1 MSNSFIKKIDKK
13 YNFKIEYKL
22 IHNKE
27 LLKSRLS
34 EIPKSSGCYLFKD
47 IDNNLL
53 YIGKSKK
60 LRSRVSSYF
69 NNFADLTPRLSLM
82 VRQITEI
89 EIIITDSEY
98 EALNLESNLIKTNKP
113 YFNILLKDDKKYP
126 YLCITWSEKYPRI
139 FITRRRRNRNNLD
152 RYYGPYVD
160 VGLLRRTLFTIKKI
174 FPLRQRPRPVYKD
187 RTCLNYS
194 IGRCPGVC
202 QEIISSDD
210 YKKIMKQV
218 SMIFQG
224 RNDDLELFLQKK
236 MSQFSDDLDY
246 ENAAKIRDQ
255 ITGLRLLTESQKISI
270 PDSSINRDI
279 FGIVSEKNVASIQ
292 IFQMRS
298 GKLIGR
304 IGYSQK
310 LNNEDENLILQR
322 VLEEHYMNVEGVE
335 IPSEILMQYNLPK
348 QKTLEDWLT
357 QLRKNKV
364 KIIIPKRNKKHET
377 VEMVL
382 KNAKLELDRILNG
395 IQDNES
401 AVEDLTQ
408 ILELSEQP
416 KRIEGYDISH
426 IQGSDPVASQVV
438 FIDGIPSKQH
448 YRKYKI
454 KDPNVFIGHSDDFA
468 SIYEVIYRRFRKWSR
483 FKESGGDFSILND
496 KSNSKLDNELLSDWP
511 DLIMIDGGK
520 GQLNAAIKALKELNL
535 EEEVAI
541 CSLAKKNEEIFIP
554 GFTKSLDTDENQKG
568 VLLLRRLRDEAH
580 RFALSF
586 HRDKRSKR
594 MNRSQLSQISGLG
607 PSRIRELLEHFKSID
622 AIRIA
627 SKEELSKVKGLGKNS
642 VNDIYAVSYTHLTLP
657 TSDLV

>member
-1 MSNSFIKKIDKK
+1 MSNSSIEKIDNK
-13 YNFKIEYKL
+13 YHFKIEYKL
-22 IHNKE
+22 INNKE

-69 NNFADLTPRLSLM
+69 NNYSDLTPRLSLM

-89 EIIITDSEY
+89 EIIVTDSEY

-202 QEIISSDD
+202 QEVISSDD

-224 RNDDLELFLQKK
+224 RNDDLEIFLQKK
-236 MSQFSDDLDY
+236 MLQFSNDLDY

-255 ITGLRLLTESQKISI
+255 ISGLKLLTESQKISI

-335 IPSEILMQYNLPK
+335 IPSEILIQYNLPK
-348 QKTLEDWLT
+348 QATIEDLLT
-357 QLRKNKV
+357 ELRKKKV
-364 KIIIPKRNKKHET
+364 KILIPKRNKKHET

-401 AVEDLTQ
+401 SIEDLAQ

-454 KDPNVFIGHSDDFA
+454 KDPNVFVGHSDDFA
-468 SIYEVIYRRFRKWSR
+468 SIYEVIHRRFKKWSR
-483 FKESGGDFSILND
+483 FKKSGGDFSILND
-496 KSNSKLDNELLSDWP
+496 KTNSKLDNELLSDWP

-535 EEEVAI
+535 EEEVTI

-568 VLLLRRLRDEAH
+568 VLLLRRVRDEAH

-627 SKEELSKVKGLGKNS
+627 SKEDLSKVKGLGKNS
-642 VNDIYAVSYTHLTLP
+642 VNDIYEYFNEL
-657 TSDLV
+657 

>member
-1 MSNSFIKKIDKK
+1 MSNSSIEKTNNK

-22 IHNKE
+22 INNKE

-69 NNFADLTPRLSLM
+69 NNYSDLTPRLSLM

-89 EIIITDSEY
+89 EIIVTDSEY

-202 QEIISSDD
+202 QEVISSDD

-224 RNDDLELFLQKK
+224 RNDDLEIFLQKK
-236 MSQFSDDLDY
+236 MLQFSNDLDY

-255 ITGLRLLTESQKISI
+255 ISGLKLLTESQKISI

-310 LNNEDENLILQR
+310 LNNEDENLILQKI
-322 VLEEHYMNVEGVE
+322 LEEHYMNVEPVE
-335 IPSEILMQYNLPK
+335 IPSEILIQYNLPK
-348 QKTLEDWLT
+348 QATIEDWLT
-357 QLRKNKV
+357 ELRKKKV
-364 KIIIPKRNKKHET
+364 KILIPKRNKKHET

-401 AVEDLTQ
+401 SIEDLAQ

-438 FIDGIPSKQH
+438 FIDGIPSKQD

-454 KDPNVFIGHSDDFA
+454 KDPNVFVGHSDDFA
-468 SIYEVIYRRFRKWSR
+468 SIYEVIHRRFKKWSR
-483 FKESGGDFSILND
+483 FKKSGGDFSILND
-496 KSNSKLDNELLSDWP
+496 KTNSKLDNQLLSDWP

-535 EEEVAI
+535 EEEVTI

-568 VLLLRRLRDEAH
+568 VLLLRRVRDEAH

-627 SKEELSKVKGLGKNS
+627 SKEDLSKVKGLGKNS
-642 VNDIYAVSYTHLTLP
+642 VNDIYEYFNEL
-657 TSDLV
+657 

>member
-1 MSNSFIKKIDKK
+1 MTNPSTKVSTKVLDKK

-22 IHNKE
+22 IKNKD

-53 YIGKSKK
+53 YIGKSKT
-60 LRSRVSSYF
+60 LRNRVSSYF
-69 NNFADLTPRLSLM
+69 NNYAELSPRLSLM

-89 EIIITDSEY
+89 EIIVTDSEY

-126 YLCITWSEKYPRI
+126 YLCITWSEQYPRI
-139 FITRRRRNRNNLD
+139 FITRKRRNRNNFD

-160 VGLLRRTLFTIKKI
+160 VGLLRKTLFIIKKI

-202 QEIISSDD
+202 QEIISSED
-210 YKKIMKQV
+210 YKKTMKQV

-224 RNDDLELFLQKK
+224 RNDDLEVFLERK
-236 MSQFSDDLDY
+236 MNQYSNDLEF

-255 ITGLRLLTESQKISI
+255 ILGLKLLTESQKISI

-279 FGIVSEKNVASIQ
+279 FGIVSENNISSIQ

-304 IGYSQK
+304 IGYTQK
-310 LNNEDENLILQR
+310 IDNSDETEILQR
-322 VLEEHYMNVEGVE
+322 VLEEHYINVEGVE
-335 IPSEILMQYNLPK
+335 IPSEILLQFNLPK
-348 QKTLEDWLT
+348 HNTIEEWLSELRQK
-357 QLRKNKV
+357 KV
-364 KIIIPKRNKKHET
+364 KLIIPKRNKKFET

-382 KNAKLELDRILNG
+382 KNAKLELERILNG

-401 AVEDLTQ
+401 AIEDLTQ
-408 ILELSEQP
+408 ILELTNQP
-416 KRIEGYDISH
+416 RRIEGYDISH
-426 IQGSDPVASQVV
+426 IQGTDPVASQVV
-438 FIDGIPSKQH
+438 FIDGIPSKQN

-454 KDPNVFIGHSDDFA
+454 KDPNIFIGHSDDFA
-468 SIYEVIYRRFRKWSR
+468 SIYEVIYRRFKKWSK
-483 FKESGGDFSILND
+483 FKIDGGDISSLQDKKKSTLEND
-496 KSNSKLDNELLSDWP
+496 LLTDWP

-520 GQLNAAIKALKELNL
+520 GQLNAALKALTQLDL
-535 EEEVAI
+535 HEEVNI

-554 GFTKSLDTDENQKG
+554 GFSKSLDTDQNQKG
-568 VLLLRRLRDEAH
+568 LLLLRRVRDEAH

-586 HRDKRSKR
+586 HRNKRSTR
-594 MNRSQLSQISGLG
+594 MNRSQLSQIPGLG
-607 PSRIRELLEHFKSID
+607 PSRIKDLLEHFNSID

-627 SKEELSKVKGLGKNS
+627 SREELSKVKGLGMHS
-642 VNDIYAVSYTHLTLP
+642 ANDIFNYFNEL
-657 TSDLV
+657 

>member
-1 MSNSFIKKIDKK
+1 MSNSSIEKINNK

-22 IHNKE
+22 INNKE

-69 NNFADLTPRLSLM
+69 NNYSDLTPRLSLM

-89 EIIITDSEY
+89 EIIVTDSEY

-202 QEIISSDD
+202 QEVISSDD

-224 RNDDLELFLQKK
+224 RNDDLEIFLQKK
-236 MSQFSDDLDY
+236 MLQFSNDLDY

-255 ITGLRLLTESQKISI
+255 ISGLKLLTESQKISI

-310 LNNEDENLILQR
+310 LNNEDENLILQKI
-322 VLEEHYMNVEGVE
+322 LEEHYMNVEPVE
-335 IPSEILMQYNLPK
+335 IPSEILIQYNLPK
-348 QKTLEDWLT
+348 QATIEEWLT
-357 QLRKNKV
+357 ELRKKKV
-364 KIIIPKRNKKHET
+364 KILIPKRNKKHET

-401 AVEDLTQ
+401 SIEDLAQ

-468 SIYEVIYRRFRKWSR
+468 SIYEVIQRRFKKWSR

-496 KSNSKLDNELLSDWP
+496 KTNSKLDNELLSDWP

-535 EEEVAI
+535 EEEVTI

-568 VLLLRRLRDEAH
+568 VLLLRRVRDEAH

-627 SKEELSKVKGLGKNS
+627 SKEDLSKVKGLGKNS
-642 VNDIYAVSYTHLTLP
+642 VNDIYEYFHEL
-657 TSDLV
+657 

>member
-1 MSNSFIKKIDKK
+1 MNNPSTKVSTKVFDKK
-13 YNFKIEYKL
+13 YNLKIEYKL
-22 IHNKE
+22 IKNKE

-53 YIGKSKK
+53 YIGKSKT
-60 LRSRVSSYF
+60 LRNRVSSYF
-69 NNFADLTPRLSLM
+69 NNYAELSPRLSLM

-89 EIIITDSEY
+89 EIIVTDSEY

-126 YLCITWSEKYPRI
+126 YLCITWSEQYPRI
-139 FITRRRRNRNNLD
+139 FITRKRRNRNNFD

-160 VGLLRRTLFTIKKI
+160 VGLLRKTLFIIKKI

-202 QEIISSDD
+202 QEIISSED
-210 YKKIMKQV
+210 YKKTMKQV

-224 RNDDLELFLQKK
+224 RNDDLEVFLERK
-236 MSQFSDDLDY
+236 MNQYSNDLEF

-255 ITGLRLLTESQKISI
+255 ISGLKLLTESQKISI

-279 FGIVSEKNVASIQ
+279 FGIVSENNISSIQ

-304 IGYSQK
+304 IGYTQK
-310 LNNEDENLILQR
+310 IDNRDEKEILQR
-322 VLEEHYMNVEGVE
+322 VLEEHYINVEGVE
-335 IPSEILMQYNLPK
+335 IPSEILLQFNLPK
-348 QKTLEDWLT
+348 HNTIEEWLSELRQK
-357 QLRKNKV
+357 KV
-364 KIIIPKRNKKHET
+364 KLIIPKRNKKFET

-382 KNAKLELDRILNG
+382 KNAKLELERILNG

-401 AVEDLTQ
+401 AIEDLTQ
-408 ILELSEQP
+408 ILELTNQP
-416 KRIEGYDISH
+416 RRIEGYDISH
-426 IQGSDPVASQVV
+426 IQGTDPVASQVV
-438 FIDGIPSKQH
+438 FIDGIPSKQN

-454 KDPNVFIGHSDDFA
+454 KDPNIFIGHSDDFA
-468 SIYEVIYRRFRKWSR
+468 SIYEVIYRRFKKWSK
-483 FKESGGDFSILND
+483 FKIDGGDISSLQDKKKSTLEND
-496 KSNSKLDNELLSDWP
+496 LLTDWP

-520 GQLNAAIKALKELNL
+520 GQLNAALKALTQLDL
-535 EEEVAI
+535 HEEVNI

-554 GFTKSLDTDENQKG
+554 GFSKSLDTDQNQKG
-568 VLLLRRLRDEAH
+568 LLLLRRVRDEAH

-586 HRDKRSKR
+586 HRNKRSTR
-594 MNRSQLSQISGLG
+594 MNRSQLSQIPGLG
-607 PSRIRELLEHFKSID
+607 PSRIKDLLEHFNSID

-627 SKEELSKVKGLGKNS
+627 SREELSKVKGLGIHS
-642 VNDIYAVSYTHLTLP
+642 ANDIYNYFNEL
-657 TSDLV
+657 

>member
-1 MSNSFIKKIDKK
+1 MSNYSIEKIDKK
-13 YNFKIEYKL
+13 NNFKIEYKL
-22 IHNKE
+22 INNKE

-69 NNFADLTPRLSLM
+69 NNFSDLTPRLSLM

-89 EIIITDSEY
+89 EIIVTDSEY

-202 QEIISSDD
+202 QEVISSDD

-224 RNDDLELFLQKK
+224 RNDDLEIFLQKK
-236 MSQFSDDLDY
+236 MLQFSNDLDY

-255 ITGLRLLTESQKISI
+255 ISGLKLLTESQKISI

-279 FGIVSEKNVASIQ
+279 FGIFSEKNVASIQ

-335 IPSEILMQYNLPK
+335 IPSEILIQYNLPK
-348 QKTLEDWLT
+348 QTTIEDWLT
-357 QLRKNKV
+357 ELRKKKV

-401 AVEDLTQ
+401 SIEDLAQ

-426 IQGSDPVASQVV
+426 IQGTDPVASQVV

-468 SIYEVIYRRFRKWSR
+468 SIYEVIHRRFRKWSR
-483 FKESGGDFSILND
+483 FKKSGGDFSILND
-496 KSNSKLDNELLSDWP
+496 KTNSKLDNELLSDWP

-535 EEEVAI
+535 EEEVTI
-541 CSLAKKNEEIFIP
+541 CSLAKKHEEIFIP

-568 VLLLRRLRDEAH
+568 VLLLRRIRDEAH

-627 SKEELSKVKGLGKNS
+627 SKEDLSKVKGLGKNS
-642 VNDIYAVSYTHLTLP
+642 VNDIYEYFHEL
-657 TSDLV
+657 

>member
-1 MSNSFIKKIDKK
+1 MSNSSIEKINSK

-22 IHNKE
+22 INNKE

-69 NNFADLTPRLSLM
+69 NNYSDLTPRLSLM

-89 EIIITDSEY
+89 EIIVTDSEY

-202 QEIISSDD
+202 QEVISSDD

-224 RNDDLELFLQKK
+224 RNDDLEIFLQKK
-236 MSQFSDDLDY
+236 MLEFSNDLDY

-255 ITGLRLLTESQKISI
+255 ISGLKLLTESQKISI

-310 LNNEDENLILQR
+310 LNNEDENLILQKI
-322 VLEEHYMNVEGVE
+322 LEEHYMNVESVE
-335 IPSEILMQYNLPK
+335 IPSEILIQYNLPK
-348 QKTLEDWLT
+348 QATIEDWLT
-357 QLRKNKV
+357 ELRKKKV
-364 KIIIPKRNKKHET
+364 KILIPKRNKKHET

-401 AVEDLTQ
+401 SIEDLAQ

-468 SIYEVIYRRFRKWSR
+468 SIYEVILRRFKKWSR
-483 FKESGGDFSILND
+483 FKESGGDFSILKD
-496 KSNSKLDNELLSDWP
+496 KTNSKLDNELLSDWP

-535 EEEVAI
+535 EEEVTI

-568 VLLLRRLRDEAH
+568 VLLLRRVRDEAH

-627 SKEELSKVKGLGKNS
+627 SKEDLSKVKGLGKNS
-642 VNDIYAVSYTHLTLP
+642 VNDIYEYFNEL
-657 TSDLV
+657 

>member
-1 MSNSFIKKIDKK
+1 MSNSSIEKINNK

-22 IHNKE
+22 INNKE

-34 EIPKSSGCYLFKD
+34 EIPKLSGCYLFKD

-69 NNFADLTPRLSLM
+69 NNYSDLTPRLSLM

-89 EIIITDSEY
+89 EIIVTDSEY

-202 QEIISSDD
+202 QEVISSDD

-224 RNDDLELFLQKK
+224 RNDDLEIFLQKK
-236 MSQFSDDLDY
+236 MLQFSNDFDY

-255 ITGLRLLTESQKISI
+255 ISGLKLLTESQKISI

-310 LNNEDENLILQR
+310 LNNEDENLILQKI
-322 VLEEHYMNVEGVE
+322 LEEHYMNVEPVE
-335 IPSEILMQYNLPK
+335 IPSEILIQYNLPK
-348 QKTLEDWLT
+348 QATIEDWLT
-357 QLRKNKV
+357 DLRKKKV
-364 KIIIPKRNKKHET
+364 KILIPKRNKKHET

-401 AVEDLTQ
+401 SIEDLAQ

-438 FIDGIPSKQH
+438 FIDGIPSKQD

-454 KDPNVFIGHSDDFA
+454 RDPNVFAGHSDDFS
-468 SIYEVIYRRFRKWSR
+468 SIYEVIHRRFKKWSR
-483 FKESGGDFSILND
+483 FKKSGGDFSILND
-496 KSNSKLDNELLSDWP
+496 KTNSKLDNELLSDWP

-535 EEEVAI
+535 EEEVTI

-554 GFTKSLDTDENQKG
+554 GFTKSLETDKNQKG
-568 VLLLRRLRDEAH
+568 VLLLRRVRDEAH

-627 SKEELSKVKGLGKNS
+627 SKEDLSKVKGLGKNS
-642 VNDIYAVSYTHLTLP
+642 VNDIYEYFNEL
-657 TSDLV
+657 

>member
-1 MSNSFIKKIDKK
+1 MSNSSIETIDNK

-22 IHNKE
+22 INNKE

-69 NNFADLTPRLSLM
+69 NNFSDLTPRLSLM

-89 EIIITDSEY
+89 EIIVTDSEY

-202 QEIISSDD
+202 QEVISSDD

-224 RNDDLELFLQKK
+224 RNDDLEIFLQKK
-236 MSQFSDDLDY
+236 MLQFSNDLDY

-255 ITGLRLLTESQKISI
+255 ISGLKLLTESQKISI

-310 LNNEDENLILQR
+310 LNNEDENLILQKI
-322 VLEEHYMNVEGVE
+322 LEEHYMNVEPVE
-335 IPSEILMQYNLPK
+335 IPSEILIQYNLPK
-348 QKTLEDWLT
+348 QATIEDWLT
-357 QLRKNKV
+357 ELRKKKV
-364 KIIIPKRNKKHET
+364 KILIPKRNKKHET

-401 AVEDLTQ
+401 SIEDLAQ

-438 FIDGIPSKQH
+438 FIDGIPSKQD

-454 KDPNVFIGHSDDFA
+454 KDPNVFVGHSDDFA
-468 SIYEVIYRRFRKWSR
+468 SIYEVIHRRFKKWSR
-483 FKESGGDFSILND
+483 FKKSGGDFSILND
-496 KSNSKLDNELLSDWP
+496 KTNSKLDNELLSDWP

-535 EEEVAI
+535 EEEVTI

-568 VLLLRRLRDEAH
+568 VLLLRRVRDEAH

-627 SKEELSKVKGLGKNS
+627 SKEDLSKVKGLGKNS
-642 VNDIYAVSYTHLTLP
+642 VNDIYEYFNEL
-657 TSDLV
+657 

>member
-1 MSNSFIKKIDKK
+1 MSNSSIETIENK

-22 IHNKE
+22 INNKE

-53 YIGKSKK
+53 YIGKSIK

-69 NNFADLTPRLSLM
+69 NNYSDLTPRLSLM

-89 EIIITDSEY
+89 EIIVTDSEY

-202 QEIISSDD
+202 QEVISSED

-255 ITGLRLLTESQKISI
+255 ITGLKLLTESQKISI

-335 IPSEILMQYNLPK
+335 IPSEILMQCNLPK

-535 EEEVAI
+535 EEEVTI

-568 VLLLRRLRDEAH
+568 VLLLRRVRDEAH

-607 PSRIRELLEHFKSID
+607 PSE
-622 AIRIA
+622 
-627 SKEELSKVKGLGKNS
+627 
-642 VNDIYAVSYTHLTLP
+642 
-657 TSDLV
+657 

>member
-1 MSNSFIKKIDKK
+1 MSNSSIEKINNK

-22 IHNKE
+22 INNKE

-69 NNFADLTPRLSLM
+69 NNYSDLTPRLSLM

-89 EIIITDSEY
+89 EIIVTDSEY

-202 QEIISSDD
+202 QEVISSDD

-224 RNDDLELFLQKK
+224 RNDDLEIFLQKK
-236 MSQFSDDLDY
+236 MLQFSNDLDY

-255 ITGLRLLTESQKISI
+255 ISGLKLLTESQKISI

-310 LNNEDENLILQR
+310 LNNEDENLILQKI
-322 VLEEHYMNVEGVE
+322 LEEHYMNVEPVE
-335 IPSEILMQYNLPK
+335 IPSEILIQYNLPK
-348 QKTLEDWLT
+348 QATIEDWLT
-357 QLRKNKV
+357 ELRKKKV
-364 KIIIPKRNKKHET
+364 KILIPKRNKKHET

-401 AVEDLTQ
+401 SIEDLAQ

-468 SIYEVIYRRFRKWSR
+468 SIYEVIHRRFKKWSR
-483 FKESGGDFSILND
+483 FKKSGGDFSILND
-496 KSNSKLDNELLSDWP
+496 KTNSKLDNELLSDWP

-535 EEEVAI
+535 EEEVTI

-568 VLLLRRLRDEAH
+568 VLLLRRVRDEAH

-622 AIRIA
+622 AIRMA
-627 SKEELSKVKGLGKNS
+627 TKEDLSKVKGLGKNS
-642 VNDIYAVSYTHLTLP
+642 VNDIYEYFNEL
-657 TSDLV
+657 

>member
-1 MSNSFIKKIDKK
+1 MSNSSIEKINNK

-22 IHNKE
+22 INNKE

-47 IDNNLL
+47 IDSNLL

-69 NNFADLTPRLSLM
+69 NNYSDLTPRLSLM

-89 EIIITDSEY
+89 EIIVTDSEY
-98 EALNLESNLIKTNKP
+98 EALNLESNLIKTKKP

-202 QEIISSDD
+202 QEVISSDD

-224 RNDDLELFLQKK
+224 RNDDLEIFLQKK
-236 MSQFSDDLDY
+236 MLQFSNDLDY

-255 ITGLRLLTESQKISI
+255 ISGLKLLTESQKISI

-310 LNNEDENLILQR
+310 LNNEDENLILQKI
-322 VLEEHYMNVEGVE
+322 LEEHYMNVEPVE
-335 IPSEILMQYNLPK
+335 IPSEILIQYNLPK
-348 QKTLEDWLT
+348 QATIEDWLT
-357 QLRKNKV
+357 GLRKKKV
-364 KIIIPKRNKKHET
+364 KILIPKRNKKHET

-401 AVEDLTQ
+401 SIEDLAQ

-454 KDPNVFIGHSDDFA
+454 KDPNVFVGHSDDFA
-468 SIYEVIYRRFRKWSR
+468 SIYEVIHRRFKKWSR
-483 FKESGGDFSILND
+483 FKKSGGDFSILND
-496 KSNSKLDNELLSDWP
+496 KTNSKLDNELLSDWP

-535 EEEVAI
+535 EEEVTI

-568 VLLLRRLRDEAH
+568 VLLLRRVRDEAH

-627 SKEELSKVKGLGKNS
+627 SKEDLSKVKGLGKNS
-642 VNDIYAVSYTHLTLP
+642 VNDIYEYFNEL
-657 TSDLV
+657 

>member
-1 MSNSFIKKIDKK
+1 MTNPSTKVSTKVLDKK

-22 IHNKE
+22 IKNKD

-53 YIGKSKK
+53 YIGKSKT
-60 LRSRVSSYF
+60 LRNRVSSYF
-69 NNFADLTPRLSLM
+69 NNYAELSPRLSLM

-89 EIIITDSEY
+89 EIIVTDSEY

-126 YLCITWSEKYPRI
+126 YLCITWSEQYPRI
-139 FITRRRRNRNNLD
+139 FITRKRRNRNNFD

-160 VGLLRRTLFTIKKI
+160 VGLLRKTLFIIKKI

-202 QEIISSDD
+202 QEIISSED
-210 YKKIMKQV
+210 YKKTMKQV

-224 RNDDLELFLQKK
+224 RNDDLEVFLERK
-236 MSQFSDDLDY
+236 MNQYSNDLEF

-255 ITGLRLLTESQKISI
+255 ISGLKLLTESQKISI

-279 FGIVSEKNVASIQ
+279 FGIVSENNISSIQ

-304 IGYSQK
+304 IGYTQK
-310 LNNEDENLILQR
+310 IDNCDEAEILQR
-322 VLEEHYMNVEGVE
+322 VLEEHYINVEGVE
-335 IPSEILMQYNLPK
+335 IPSEILLQFNLPK
-348 QKTLEDWLT
+348 HNTIEEWLSELRQK
-357 QLRKNKV
+357 KV
-364 KIIIPKRNKKHET
+364 KLIIPKRNKKFET

-382 KNAKLELDRILNG
+382 KNAKLELERILNG

-401 AVEDLTQ
+401 AIEDLTQ
-408 ILELSEQP
+408 ILELTNQP
-416 KRIEGYDISH
+416 RRIEGYDISH
-426 IQGSDPVASQVV
+426 IQGTDPVASQVV
-438 FIDGIPSKQH
+438 FIDGIPSKQN

-454 KDPNVFIGHSDDFA
+454 KDPNIFIGHSDDFA
-468 SIYEVIYRRFRKWSR
+468 SIYEVIYRRFKKWSK
-483 FKESGGDFSILND
+483 FKNDGGDISSLQDKKKSTLEND
-496 KSNSKLDNELLSDWP
+496 LLTDWP

-520 GQLNAAIKALKELNL
+520 GQLNAALKALTQLDL
-535 EEEVAI
+535 HEEVNI

-554 GFTKSLDTDENQKG
+554 GFSKSLDTDQNQKG
-568 VLLLRRLRDEAH
+568 LLLLRRVRDEAH

-586 HRDKRSKR
+586 HRNKRSTR
-594 MNRSQLSQISGLG
+594 MNRSQLSQIPGLG
-607 PSRIRELLEHFKSID
+607 PSRIKDLLEHFNSID

-627 SKEELSKVKGLGKNS
+627 SREELSKVKGLGMHS
-642 VNDIYAVSYTHLTLP
+642 ANDIYNYFNEL
-657 TSDLV
+657 

>member
-22 IHNKE
+22 INNKE

-224 RNDDLELFLQKK
+224 RNDDLELFLQTK

-483 FKESGGDFSILND
+483 FKENGGDFSILND
-496 KSNSKLDNELLSDWP
+496 KTNSKLDNELLSDWP

-642 VNDIYAVSYTHLTLP
+642 VKDIYEYFHEL
-657 TSDLV
+657 

>member
-1 MSNSFIKKIDKK
+1 MSNSSIEKINNK

-22 IHNKE
+22 INNKE

-69 NNFADLTPRLSLM
+69 NNYSDLTPRLSLM

-89 EIIITDSEY
+89 EIIVTDSEY

-202 QEIISSDD
+202 QEVISSDD

-224 RNDDLELFLQKK
+224 RNDDLEIFLQKK
-236 MSQFSDDLDY
+236 MLQFSNDLDY

-255 ITGLRLLTESQKISI
+255 ISGLKLLTESQKISI

-310 LNNEDENLILQR
+310 LNNEDENLILQKI
-322 VLEEHYMNVEGVE
+322 LEEHYMNVEPVE
-335 IPSEILMQYNLPK
+335 IPSEILIQYNLPK
-348 QKTLEDWLT
+348 QATIEDWLT
-357 QLRKNKV
+357 ELRKKKV
-364 KIIIPKRNKKHET
+364 KILIPKRNKKHET

-401 AVEDLTQ
+401 SIEDLAQ

-438 FIDGIPSKQH
+438 FIDGITSKQH

-454 KDPNVFIGHSDDFA
+454 KDPNVFVGHSDDFA
-468 SIYEVIYRRFRKWSR
+468 SIYEVIHRRFKKWSR
-483 FKESGGDFSILND
+483 FKKSGGDFSILND
-496 KSNSKLDNELLSDWP
+496 KTNSKLDNELLSDWP

-535 EEEVAI
+535 EEEVTI

-568 VLLLRRLRDEAH
+568 VLLLRRVRDEAH

-627 SKEELSKVKGLGKNS
+627 SKEDLSKVKGLGKNS
-642 VNDIYAVSYTHLTLP
+642 VNDIYEYFNEL
-657 TSDLV
+657 

>member
-1 MSNSFIKKIDKK
+1 MSNSSIEKINNK

-22 IHNKE
+22 INNKE

-69 NNFADLTPRLSLM
+69 NNYSDLTPRLSLM

-89 EIIITDSEY
+89 EIIVTDSEY

-202 QEIISSDD
+202 QEVISSDD

-224 RNDDLELFLQKK
+224 RNDDLEIFLQKK
-236 MSQFSDDLDY
+236 MLQFSNDLDY

-255 ITGLRLLTESQKISI
+255 ISGLKLLTESQKISI

-310 LNNEDENLILQR
+310 LNNEDENLILQKI
-322 VLEEHYMNVEGVE
+322 LEEHYMNVEPVE
-335 IPSEILMQYNLPK
+335 IPSEILIQYNLPK
-348 QKTLEDWLT
+348 QATIEDWLT
-357 QLRKNKV
+357 ELRKKKV
-364 KIIIPKRNKKHET
+364 KILIPKRNKKHET

-401 AVEDLTQ
+401 SIEDLAQ

-468 SIYEVIYRRFRKWSR
+468 SIYEVIQRRFKKWSR
-483 FKESGGDFSILND
+483 FKKNGGDFSILND
-496 KSNSKLDNELLSDWP
+496 KTNSKLDNELLSDWP

-535 EEEVAI
+535 EEEVTI

-554 GFTKSLDTDENQKG
+554 GFTKSLETDENQKG
-568 VLLLRRLRDEAH
+568 VLLLRRVRDEAH

-627 SKEELSKVKGLGKNS
+627 SKEDLSKVKGLGKNS
-642 VNDIYAVSYTHLTLP
+642 VNDIYEYFNEL
-657 TSDLV
+657 

>member
-1 MSNSFIKKIDKK
+1 MSNSSIEKINNK

-22 IHNKE
+22 INNKE

-69 NNFADLTPRLSLM
+69 NNYSDLTPRLSLM

-89 EIIITDSEY
+89 EIIVTDSEY

-202 QEIISSDD
+202 QEVISSDD

-224 RNDDLELFLQKK
+224 RNDDLEIFLQKK
-236 MSQFSDDLDY
+236 MLQFSNDLDY

-255 ITGLRLLTESQKISI
+255 ISGLKLLTESQKISI

-310 LNNEDENLILQR
+310 LNNEDENLILQKI
-322 VLEEHYMNVEGVE
+322 LEEHYMNVEPVE
-335 IPSEILMQYNLPK
+335 IPSEILIQYNLPK
-348 QKTLEDWLT
+348 QATIEDWLT
-357 QLRKNKV
+357 ELRKKKV
-364 KIIIPKRNKKHET
+364 KILIPKRNKKHET

-401 AVEDLTQ
+401 SIEDLAQ

-468 SIYEVIYRRFRKWSR
+468 SIYEVIHRRFKKWSR
-483 FKESGGDFSILND
+483 FKKSGGDFSILND
-496 KSNSKLDNELLSDWP
+496 KTNSKLDNELLSDWP

-535 EEEVAI
+535 EEEVTI

-568 VLLLRRLRDEAH
+568 VLLLRRVRDEAH

-627 SKEELSKVKGLGKNS
+627 SKEDLSKVKGLGKNS
-642 VNDIYAVSYTHLTLP
+642 VNDIYEYFNEL
-657 TSDLV
+657 

>member
-1 MSNSFIKKIDKK
+1 MSNSSIEKIKNK

-22 IHNKE
+22 INNKE

-69 NNFADLTPRLSLM
+69 NNYSDLTPRLSLM

-89 EIIITDSEY
+89 EIIVTDSEY

-174 FPLRQRPRPVYKD
+174 FPLRQRPRPVFKD

-202 QEIISSDD
+202 QEVISSDD

-224 RNDDLELFLQKK
+224 RNDDLEIFLQKK
-236 MSQFSDDLDY
+236 MLQFSNDLDY

-255 ITGLRLLTESQKISI
+255 ISGLKLLTESQKISI

-310 LNNEDENLILQR
+310 LNNEDENLILQKI
-322 VLEEHYMNVEGVE
+322 LEEHYMNVEPVE
-335 IPSEILMQYNLPK
+335 IPSEILIQYNLPK
-348 QKTLEDWLT
+348 QATIEDWLT
-357 QLRKNKV
+357 ELRKKKV
-364 KIIIPKRNKKHET
+364 KILIPKRNKKHET

-401 AVEDLTQ
+401 SIEDLAQ
-408 ILELSEQP
+408 ILELNEQP

-454 KDPNVFIGHSDDFA
+454 KDPKVFIGHSDDFA
-468 SIYEVIYRRFRKWSR
+468 SIYEVIHRRFKKWSR
-483 FKESGGDFSILND
+483 FKKSGGDFSILND
-496 KSNSKLDNELLSDWP
+496 KTNSKLDNELLSDWP

-535 EEEVAI
+535 EEEVTI

-568 VLLLRRLRDEAH
+568 VLLLRRVRDEAH

-586 HRDKRSKR
+586 HRDKRSTR

-627 SKEELSKVKGLGKNS
+627 SKEDLSKVKGLGKNS
-642 VNDIYAVSYTHLTLP
+642 VNDIYEYFNEL
-657 TSDLV
+657 

>member
-1 MSNSFIKKIDKK
+1 MTNPSRKVSTKVLDKK

-22 IHNKE
+22 IKNKD

-53 YIGKSKK
+53 YIGKSKT
-60 LRSRVSSYF
+60 LRNRVSSYF
-69 NNFADLTPRLSLM
+69 NNYAELSPRLSLM

-89 EIIITDSEY
+89 EIIVTDSEY

-126 YLCITWSEKYPRI
+126 YLCITWSEQYPRI
-139 FITRRRRNRNNLD
+139 FITRKRRNRNNFD

-160 VGLLRRTLFTIKKI
+160 VGLLRKTLFIIKKI

-202 QEIISSDD
+202 QEIISSED
-210 YKKIMKQV
+210 YKKTMKQV

-224 RNDDLELFLQKK
+224 RNDDLEVFLERK
-236 MSQFSDDLDY
+236 MNQYSNDLEF

-255 ITGLRLLTESQKISI
+255 ISGLKLLTESQKISI

-279 FGIVSEKNVASIQ
+279 FGIVSENNISSIQ

-304 IGYSQK
+304 IGYTQK
-310 LNNEDENLILQR
+310 IDNSDETEILQR
-322 VLEEHYMNVEGVE
+322 VLEEHYINVEGVE
-335 IPSEILMQYNLPK
+335 IPSEILLQFNLPK
-348 QKTLEDWLT
+348 HNTIEEWLSELRQK
-357 QLRKNKV
+357 KV
-364 KIIIPKRNKKHET
+364 KLIIPKRNKKFET

-382 KNAKLELDRILNG
+382 KNAKLELERILNG

-401 AVEDLTQ
+401 AIEDLTQ
-408 ILELSEQP
+408 ILELTNQP
-416 KRIEGYDISH
+416 RRIEGYDISH
-426 IQGSDPVASQVV
+426 IQGTDPVASQVV
-438 FIDGIPSKQH
+438 FIDGIPSKQN

-454 KDPNVFIGHSDDFA
+454 KDPNIFIGHSDDFA
-468 SIYEVIYRRFRKWSR
+468 SIYEVIYRRFKKWSK
-483 FKESGGDFSILND
+483 FKIDGGDISSLQDKKKSTLEND
-496 KSNSKLDNELLSDWP
+496 LLTDWP

-520 GQLNAAIKALKELNL
+520 GQLNAALKALTQLDL
-535 EEEVAI
+535 HEEVNI

-554 GFTKSLDTDENQKG
+554 GFSKSLDTDQNQKG
-568 VLLLRRLRDEAH
+568 LLLLRRVRDEAH

-586 HRDKRSKR
+586 HRNKRSTR
-594 MNRSQLSQISGLG
+594 MNRSQLSQIPGLG
-607 PSRIRELLEHFKSID
+607 PSRIKDLLEHFNSID

-627 SKEELSKVKGLGKNS
+627 SREELSKVKGLGMHS
-642 VNDIYAVSYTHLTLP
+642 ANDIYNYFNEL
-657 TSDLV
+657 

>member
-1 MSNSFIKKIDKK
+1 MSNSSIEKIDNK

-22 IHNKE
+22 INNKE

-69 NNFADLTPRLSLM
+69 NNFSDLTPRLSLM

-89 EIIITDSEY
+89 EIIVTDSEY

-202 QEIISSDD
+202 QEVISSDD

-224 RNDDLELFLQKK
+224 RNDDLEIFLQKK
-236 MSQFSDDLDY
+236 MLQFSNDLDY

-255 ITGLRLLTESQKISI
+255 ISGLKLLTESQKISI

-310 LNNEDENLILQR
+310 LNNEDENLILQKI
-322 VLEEHYMNVEGVE
+322 LEEHYMNVEPVE
-335 IPSEILMQYNLPK
+335 IPSEILIQYNLPK
-348 QKTLEDWLT
+348 QATIEDWLT
-357 QLRKNKV
+357 ELRKKKV
-364 KIIIPKRNKKHET
+364 KILIPKRNKKHET

-401 AVEDLTQ
+401 SIEDLAQ
-408 ILELSEQP
+408 ILELSQQP

-468 SIYEVIYRRFRKWSR
+468 SIYEVIHRRFKKWSR
-483 FKESGGDFSILND
+483 FKKSGGDFSILND
-496 KSNSKLDNELLSDWP
+496 KTNSKLDNELLSDWP

-535 EEEVAI
+535 EEEVTI

-568 VLLLRRLRDEAH
+568 VLLLRRVRDEAH

-627 SKEELSKVKGLGKNS
+627 SKEDLSKVKGLGKNS
-642 VNDIYAVSYTHLTLP
+642 VNDIYEYFNEL
-657 TSDLV
+657 

>member
-1 MSNSFIKKIDKK
+1 MSNSSIEKINNK

-22 IHNKE
+22 INNKE

-69 NNFADLTPRLSLM
+69 NNYSDLTPRLSLM

-89 EIIITDSEY
+89 EIIVTDSEY

-202 QEIISSDD
+202 QEVISSDD

-224 RNDDLELFLQKK
+224 RNDDLEIFLQKK
-236 MSQFSDDLDY
+236 MLQFSNDLDY

-255 ITGLRLLTESQKISI
+255 ISGLKLLTESQKISI

-310 LNNEDENLILQR
+310 LNNEDENLILQKI
-322 VLEEHYMNVEGVE
+322 LEEHYMNVEGVE
-335 IPSEILMQYNLPK
+335 IPSEILIQYKLPK
-348 QKTLEDWLT
+348 QTTIEDWLT
-357 QLRKNKV
+357 ELRKKKV
-364 KIIIPKRNKKHET
+364 KILIPKRNKKHET

-401 AVEDLTQ
+401 SIEDLAQ

-438 FIDGIPSKQH
+438 FIDGVPSKQH

-468 SIYEVIYRRFRKWSR
+468 SIYEVIQRRFKKWSR

-496 KSNSKLDNELLSDWP
+496 KTNSKLDNELLSDWP

-535 EEEVAI
+535 EEEVTI

-568 VLLLRRLRDEAH
+568 VLLLRRVRDEAH

-627 SKEELSKVKGLGKNS
+627 SKEDLSKVKGLGKNS
-642 VNDIYAVSYTHLTLP
+642 VNDIYEYFHEL
-657 TSDLV
+657 

>member
-1 MSNSFIKKIDKK
+1 MSNSSIEKIKNK

-22 IHNKE
+22 INNKE

-69 NNFADLTPRLSLM
+69 NNYSDLTPRLSLM

-89 EIIITDSEY
+89 EIIVTDSEY

-202 QEIISSDD
+202 QEVISSDD

-224 RNDDLELFLQKK
+224 RNDDLEIFLQKK
-236 MSQFSDDLDY
+236 MLQFSNDLDY

-255 ITGLRLLTESQKISI
+255 ISGLKLLTESQKISI

-310 LNNEDENLILQR
+310 LNNEDENLILQKI
-322 VLEEHYMNVEGVE
+322 LEEHYMNVEPVE
-335 IPSEILMQYNLPK
+335 IPSEILIQYNLPK
-348 QKTLEDWLT
+348 QETIEDWLT
-357 QLRKNKV
+357 EIRKKKV
-364 KIIIPKRNKKHET
+364 KILIPKRNKKHET

-401 AVEDLTQ
+401 SIEDLAQ

-468 SIYEVIYRRFRKWSR
+468 SIYEVIHRRFKKWSR
-483 FKESGGDFSILND
+483 FKKSGGDFSILND
-496 KSNSKLDNELLSDWP
+496 KTNSKLDNELLSDWP

-535 EEEVAI
+535 EEEVTI

-568 VLLLRRLRDEAH
+568 VLLLRRVRDEAH

-627 SKEELSKVKGLGKNS
+627 SKEDLSKVKGLGKNS
-642 VNDIYAVSYTHLTLP
+642 VNDIYKYFNEL
-657 TSDLV
+657 

>member
-1 MSNSFIKKIDKK
+1 MSNSSIETINNK

-22 IHNKE
+22 INNKA

-69 NNFADLTPRLSLM
+69 NNFSDLTPRLSLM

-89 EIIITDSEY
+89 EIIVTDSEY

-202 QEIISSDD
+202 QEVISSDD

-224 RNDDLELFLQKK
+224 RNDDLEIFLQKK
-236 MSQFSDDLDY
+236 MLQFSNDLDY

-255 ITGLRLLTESQKISI
+255 ISGLKLLTESQKISI

-310 LNNEDENLILQR
+310 LNNEDENLILQKI
-322 VLEEHYMNVEGVE
+322 LEEHYMNVEPVE
-335 IPSEILMQYNLPK
+335 IPSEILIQYNLPK
-348 QKTLEDWLT
+348 QATIEDWLT
-357 QLRKNKV
+357 ELRKKKV
-364 KIIIPKRNKKHET
+364 KILIPKRNKKHET

-401 AVEDLTQ
+401 SIEDLAQ

-438 FIDGIPSKQH
+438 FIDGVPSKQH

-454 KDPNVFIGHSDDFA
+454 KDPNVFVGHSDDFA
-468 SIYEVIYRRFRKWSR
+468 SIYEVIHRRFKKWSR
-483 FKESGGDFSILND
+483 FKKSGGDFSILND
-496 KSNSKLDNELLSDWP
+496 KTNSKLDNELLSDWP

-535 EEEVAI
+535 EEEVTI

-568 VLLLRRLRDEAH
+568 VLLLRRVRDEAH

-627 SKEELSKVKGLGKNS
+627 SKEDLSKVKGLGKNS
-642 VNDIYAVSYTHLTLP
+642 VNDIYEYFNEL
-657 TSDLV
+657 

>member
-1 MSNSFIKKIDKK
+1 MSNSSIEKINNK

-22 IHNKE
+22 INNKE

-69 NNFADLTPRLSLM
+69 NNYSDLTPRLSLM

-89 EIIITDSEY
+89 EIIVTDSEY

-202 QEIISSDD
+202 QEVISSDD

-224 RNDDLELFLQKK
+224 RNDDLEIFLQKK
-236 MSQFSDDLDY
+236 MLQFSNDLDY

-255 ITGLRLLTESQKISI
+255 ISGLKLLTESQKISI

-310 LNNEDENLILQR
+310 LNNEDENLILQKI
-322 VLEEHYMNVEGVE
+322 LEEHYMNVEPVE
-335 IPSEILMQYNLPK
+335 IPSEILIQYNLPK
-348 QKTLEDWLT
+348 QTTIEDWLT
-357 QLRKNKV
+357 ELRKKKV
-364 KIIIPKRNKKHET
+364 KILIPKRNKKHET

-401 AVEDLTQ
+401 SIEDLAQ

-468 SIYEVIYRRFRKWSR
+468 SIYEVIHRRFKKWSR
-483 FKESGGDFSILND
+483 FKKSGGDFSILND
-496 KSNSKLDNELLSDWP
+496 KTNSKLDNELLSDWP

-535 EEEVAI
+535 EEEVTI

-568 VLLLRRLRDEAH
+568 VLLLRRVRDEAH

-627 SKEELSKVKGLGKNS
+627 SKEDLSKVKGLGKNS
-642 VNDIYAVSYTHLTLP
+642 VNDIYQ
-657 TSDLV
+657 

>member
-1 MSNSFIKKIDKK
+1 MSNSSIEKINNK

-22 IHNKE
+22 INNKE

-69 NNFADLTPRLSLM
+69 NNYSDLTPRLSLM

-89 EIIITDSEY
+89 EIIVTDSEY

-202 QEIISSDD
+202 QEVISSDD

-224 RNDDLELFLQKK
+224 RNDDLEIFLQKK
-236 MSQFSDDLDY
+236 MLQFSNDLDY

-255 ITGLRLLTESQKISI
+255 ISGLKLLTESQKISI

-310 LNNEDENLILQR
+310 LNNEDENLILQKI
-322 VLEEHYMNVEGVE
+322 LEEHYMNVEPVE
-335 IPSEILMQYNLPK
+335 IPSEILIQYNLPK
-348 QKTLEDWLT
+348 QATIEDWLT
-357 QLRKNKV
+357 ELRKKKV
-364 KIIIPKRNKKHET
+364 KILIPKRNKKHET

-401 AVEDLTQ
+401 SIEDLAQ

-438 FIDGIPSKQH
+438 FIDGIPSKQD

-454 KDPNVFIGHSDDFA
+454 KDPNVFVGHSDDFA
-468 SIYEVIYRRFRKWSR
+468 SIYEVIHRRFKKWSR
-483 FKESGGDFSILND
+483 FKKSGGDFSILND
-496 KSNSKLDNELLSDWP
+496 KTNSKLDNELLSDWP

-535 EEEVAI
+535 EEEVTI

-568 VLLLRRLRDEAH
+568 VLLLRRVRDEAH

-627 SKEELSKVKGLGKNS
+627 SKEDLSKVKGLGKNS
-642 VNDIYAVSYTHLTLP
+642 VNDIYEYFNEL
-657 TSDLV
+657 

>member
-1 MSNSFIKKIDKK
+1 MSNYSIEKIDKK
-13 YNFKIEYKL
+13 NNFKIEYKL
-22 IHNKE
+22 INNKE

-34 EIPKSSGCYLFKD
+34 EIPNSSGCYLFKD

-69 NNFADLTPRLSLM
+69 NNFSDLTPRLSLM
-82 VRQITEI
+82 VRQITDI
-89 EIIITDSEY
+89 EIIVTDSEY

-202 QEIISSDD
+202 QEVISSDD

-224 RNDDLELFLQKK
+224 RNDDLEIFLQKK
-236 MSQFSDDLDY
+236 MLQFSNNLDY

-255 ITGLRLLTESQKISI
+255 ISGLKLLTESQKISI

-279 FGIVSEKNVASIQ
+279 FGIFSEKNVASIQ

-335 IPSEILMQYNLPK
+335 IPSEILIQYMLPK
-348 QKTLEDWLT
+348 QRTIEDWLT
-357 QLRKNKV
+357 ELRKKKV

-401 AVEDLTQ
+401 AIEDLAQ

-426 IQGSDPVASQVV
+426 IQGTDPVASQVV

-468 SIYEVIYRRFRKWSR
+468 SIYEVIHRRFRKWSR
-483 FKESGGDFSILND
+483 FKISGGDFSILND
-496 KSNSKLDNELLSDWP
+496 KTNSKLENELLSDWP

-535 EEEVAI
+535 EEEVTI
-541 CSLAKKNEEIFIP
+541 CSLAKKHEEIFIP

-568 VLLLRRLRDEAH
+568 VLLLRRIRDEAH

-627 SKEELSKVKGLGKNS
+627 SKEDLSKVKGLGKNS
-642 VNDIYAVSYTHLTLP
+642 VNDIYEYFHEL
-657 TSDLV
+657 

>member
-1 MSNSFIKKIDKK
+1 MSNSSIEKIHNK

-22 IHNKE
+22 INNKE

-69 NNFADLTPRLSLM
+69 NNYSDLTPRLSLM

-89 EIIITDSEY
+89 EIIVTDSEY

-202 QEIISSDD
+202 QEVISSDD

-224 RNDDLELFLQKK
+224 RNDDLEIFLQKK
-236 MSQFSDDLDY
+236 MLQFSNDLDY

-255 ITGLRLLTESQKISI
+255 ISGLKLLTESQKISI

-310 LNNEDENLILQR
+310 LNNEDENLILQKI
-322 VLEEHYMNVEGVE
+322 LEEHYMNVEPVE
-335 IPSEILMQYNLPK
+335 IPSEILIQYNLPK
-348 QKTLEDWLT
+348 QATIEDWLT
-357 QLRKNKV
+357 ELRKKKV
-364 KIIIPKRNKKHET
+364 KILIPKRNKKHET

-401 AVEDLTQ
+401 SIEDLAQ

-438 FIDGIPSKQH
+438 FIDGIPSKQD

-454 KDPNVFIGHSDDFA
+454 KDPNVFVGHSDDFA
-468 SIYEVIYRRFRKWSR
+468 SIYEVIHRRFKKWSR
-483 FKESGGDFSILND
+483 FKKSGGDFSILND
-496 KSNSKLDNELLSDWP
+496 KTNSKLDNELLSDWP

-535 EEEVAI
+535 EEEVTI

-568 VLLLRRLRDEAH
+568 VLLLRRVRDEAH

-627 SKEELSKVKGLGKNS
+627 SKEDLSKVKGLGKNS
-642 VNDIYAVSYTHLTLP
+642 VNDIYEYFNEL
-657 TSDLV
+657 

>member
-1 MSNSFIKKIDKK
+1 MSHSSIEKINNK

-22 IHNKE
+22 INNKE

-69 NNFADLTPRLSLM
+69 NNYSDLTPRLSLM

-89 EIIITDSEY
+89 EIIVTDSEY

-202 QEIISSDD
+202 QEVISSDD

-224 RNDDLELFLQKK
+224 RNDDLEIFLQKK
-236 MSQFSDDLDY
+236 MLQFSNDLDY

-255 ITGLRLLTESQKISI
+255 ISGLKLLTESQKISI

-310 LNNEDENLILQR
+310 LNNEDENLILQKI
-322 VLEEHYMNVEGVE
+322 LEEHYMNVEAVE
-335 IPSEILMQYNLPK
+335 IPSEILIQYNLPK
-348 QKTLEDWLT
+348 QATIEDWLT
-357 QLRKNKV
+357 ELRKKKV
-364 KIIIPKRNKKHET
+364 KILIPKRNKKHET

-401 AVEDLTQ
+401 SIEDLAQ

-438 FIDGIPSKQH
+438 FIDGIPSKQD

-454 KDPNVFIGHSDDFA
+454 KDPNVFVGHSDDFA
-468 SIYEVIYRRFRKWSR
+468 SIYEVIHRRFKKWSR
-483 FKESGGDFSILND
+483 FKKSGGDFSILND
-496 KSNSKLDNELLSDWP
+496 KTNSKLDNELLSDWP

-535 EEEVAI
+535 EEEVTI

-568 VLLLRRLRDEAH
+568 VLLLRRVRDEAH

-627 SKEELSKVKGLGKNS
+627 SKEDLSKVKGLGKNS
-642 VNDIYAVSYTHLTLP
+642 VNDIYEYFNEL
-657 TSDLV
+657 

>member
-1 MSNSFIKKIDKK
+1 MSNSSIEKIDNQ

-22 IHNKE
+22 INNKD

-69 NNFADLTPRLSLM
+69 NNYSDLTPRLSLM

-89 EIIITDSEY
+89 EIIVTDSEY

-202 QEIISSDD
+202 QEVISSDD

-224 RNDDLELFLQKK
+224 RNDDLEIFLQKK
-236 MSQFSDDLDY
+236 MLQFSNDLDY

-255 ITGLRLLTESQKISI
+255 ISGLKLLTESQKISI

-310 LNNEDENLILQR
+310 LNNEDENLILQKI
-322 VLEEHYMNVEGVE
+322 LEEHYMNVEPVE
-335 IPSEILMQYNLPK
+335 IPSEILIQYNLPK
-348 QKTLEDWLT
+348 QATIEDWLT
-357 QLRKNKV
+357 ELRKKKV
-364 KIIIPKRNKKHET
+364 KILIPKRNKKHET

-401 AVEDLTQ
+401 SIEDLAQ

-454 KDPNVFIGHSDDFA
+454 KDPNVFVGHSDDFA
-468 SIYEVIYRRFRKWSR
+468 SIYEVIHRRFKKWSR
-483 FKESGGDFSILND
+483 FKKSGGDFSILND
-496 KSNSKLDNELLSDWP
+496 KTNSKLDNELLSDWP

-535 EEEVAI
+535 EEEVTI

-568 VLLLRRLRDEAH
+568 VLLLRRVRDEAH

-627 SKEELSKVKGLGKNS
+627 SKEDLSKVKGLGKNS
-642 VNDIYAVSYTHLTLP
+642 VNDIYEYFHEL
-657 TSDLV
+657 

>member
-1 MSNSFIKKIDKK
+1 MSNSYIEKINNK

-22 IHNKE
+22 INNKE

-69 NNFADLTPRLSLM
+69 NNYSDLTPRLSLM

-89 EIIITDSEY
+89 EIIVTDSEY

-202 QEIISSDD
+202 QEVISSDD

-224 RNDDLELFLQKK
+224 RNDDLEIFLQKK
-236 MSQFSDDLDY
+236 MLQFSNDLDY

-255 ITGLRLLTESQKISI
+255 ISGLKLLTESQKISI

-310 LNNEDENLILQR
+310 LNNEDENLILQKI
-322 VLEEHYMNVEGVE
+322 LEEHYMNVEPVE
-335 IPSEILMQYNLPK
+335 IPSEILIQYNLPK
-348 QKTLEDWLT
+348 QATIEDWLT
-357 QLRKNKV
+357 ELRKKKV
-364 KIIIPKRNKKHET
+364 KILIPKRNKKHET

-382 KNAKLELDRILNG
+382 KNAKLELDRIING

-401 AVEDLTQ
+401 SIEDLAQ

-454 KDPNVFIGHSDDFA
+454 KDPNVFVGHSDDFA
-468 SIYEVIYRRFRKWSR
+468 SIYEVIHRRFKKWSR
-483 FKESGGDFSILND
+483 FKKSGGDFSILND
-496 KSNSKLDNELLSDWP
+496 KTNSKLDNELLSDWP

-535 EEEVAI
+535 EEEVTI

-568 VLLLRRLRDEAH
+568 VLLLRRVRDEAH

-627 SKEELSKVKGLGKNS
+627 SKEDLSKVKGLGKNS
-642 VNDIYAVSYTHLTLP
+642 VNDIYEYFNEL
-657 TSDLV
+657 

>member
-1 MSNSFIKKIDKK
+1 MTNPSTKVSTKVLDKK

-22 IHNKE
+22 IKNKD

-53 YIGKSKK
+53 YIGKSKT
-60 LRSRVSSYF
+60 LRNRVSSYF
-69 NNFADLTPRLSLM
+69 NNYAELSPRLSLM

-89 EIIITDSEY
+89 EIIVTDSEY

-126 YLCITWSEKYPRI
+126 YLCITWSEQYPRI
-139 FITRRRRNRNNLD
+139 FITRKRRNRNNFD

-160 VGLLRRTLFTIKKI
+160 VGLLRKTLFIIKKI

-202 QEIISSDD
+202 QEIISSED
-210 YKKIMKQV
+210 YKKTMKQV

-224 RNDDLELFLQKK
+224 RNDDLEVFLERK
-236 MSQFSDDLDY
+236 MNQYSNDLEF

-255 ITGLRLLTESQKISI
+255 ILGLKLLTESQKISI

-279 FGIVSEKNVASIQ
+279 FGIVSENNISSIQ

-304 IGYSQK
+304 IGYTQK
-310 LNNEDENLILQR
+310 IDNSDETEILQR
-322 VLEEHYMNVEGVE
+322 VLEEHYINVEGVE
-335 IPSEILMQYNLPK
+335 IPSEILLQFNLPK
-348 QKTLEDWLT
+348 HNTIEEWLSELRQK
-357 QLRKNKV
+357 KV
-364 KIIIPKRNKKHET
+364 KLIIPKRNKKFET

-382 KNAKLELDRILNG
+382 KNAKLELERILNG

-401 AVEDLTQ
+401 AIEDLTQ
-408 ILELSEQP
+408 ILELTNQP
-416 KRIEGYDISH
+416 RRIEGYDISH
-426 IQGSDPVASQVV
+426 IQGTDPVASQVV
-438 FIDGIPSKQH
+438 FIDGIPSKQN

-454 KDPNVFIGHSDDFA
+454 KDPNIFIGHSDDFA
-468 SIYEVIYRRFRKWSR
+468 SIYEVIYRRFKKWSK
-483 FKESGGDFSILND
+483 FKINGGDISSLQDKKKSTLEND
-496 KSNSKLDNELLSDWP
+496 LLTDWP

-520 GQLNAAIKALKELNL
+520 GQLNAALKALTQLDL
-535 EEEVAI
+535 HEEVNI

-554 GFTKSLDTDENQKG
+554 GFSKSLDTDQNQKG
-568 VLLLRRLRDEAH
+568 LLLLRRVRDEAH

-586 HRDKRSKR
+586 HRNKRSTR
-594 MNRSQLSQISGLG
+594 MNRSQLSQIPGLG
-607 PSRIRELLEHFKSID
+607 PSRIKDLLEHFNSID

-627 SKEELSKVKGLGKNS
+627 SREELSKVKGLGMHS
-642 VNDIYAVSYTHLTLP
+642 ANDIYNYFNEL
-657 TSDLV
+657 

>member
-1 MSNSFIKKIDKK
+1 MTNPSTKVSTKVLDKK

-22 IHNKE
+22 IKNKD

-53 YIGKSKK
+53 YIGKSKT
-60 LRSRVSSYF
+60 LRNRVSSYF
-69 NNFADLTPRLSLM
+69 NNYAELSPRLSLM

-89 EIIITDSEY
+89 EIIVTDSEY

-126 YLCITWSEKYPRI
+126 YLCITWSEQYPRI
-139 FITRRRRNRNNLD
+139 FITRKRRNRNNFD

-160 VGLLRRTLFTIKKI
+160 VGLLRKTLFIIKKI

-202 QEIISSDD
+202 QEIISSED
-210 YKKIMKQV
+210 YKKTMKQV

-224 RNDDLELFLQKK
+224 RNDDLEVFLERK
-236 MSQFSDDLDY
+236 MNQYSNDLEF

-255 ITGLRLLTESQKISI
+255 ISGLKLLTESQKISI

-279 FGIVSEKNVASIQ
+279 FGIVSENNISSIQ

-304 IGYSQK
+304 IGYTQK
-310 LNNEDENLILQR
+310 IDNSDEAEILQR
-322 VLEEHYMNVEGVE
+322 VLEEHYINVEGVE
-335 IPSEILMQYNLPK
+335 IPSEILLQFNLPK
-348 QKTLEDWLT
+348 HNTIEEWLSELRQK
-357 QLRKNKV
+357 KV
-364 KIIIPKRNKKHET
+364 KLIIPKRNKKFET

-382 KNAKLELDRILNG
+382 KNAKLELERILNG

-401 AVEDLTQ
+401 AIEDLTQ
-408 ILELSEQP
+408 ILELTNQP
-416 KRIEGYDISH
+416 RRIEGYDISH
-426 IQGSDPVASQVV
+426 IQGTDPVASQVV
-438 FIDGIPSKQH
+438 FIDGIPSKQN

-454 KDPNVFIGHSDDFA
+454 KDPNIFIGHSDDFA
-468 SIYEVIYRRFRKWSR
+468 SIYEVIYRRFKKWSK
-483 FKESGGDFSILND
+483 FKIEGGDISSLQDKKKSTLEND
-496 KSNSKLDNELLSDWP
+496 LLTDWP

-520 GQLNAAIKALKELNL
+520 GQLNAALKALTQLDL
-535 EEEVAI
+535 HEEVNI

-554 GFTKSLDTDENQKG
+554 GFSKSLDTDQNQKG
-568 VLLLRRLRDEAH
+568 LLLLRRVRDEAH

-586 HRDKRSKR
+586 HRNKRSTR
-594 MNRSQLSQISGLG
+594 MNRSQLSQIPGLG
-607 PSRIRELLEHFKSID
+607 PSRIKDLLEHFNSID

-627 SKEELSKVKGLGKNS
+627 SREELSKVKGLGMHS
-642 VNDIYAVSYTHLTLP
+642 ANDIYNYFNEL
-657 TSDLV
+657 

>member
-1 MSNSFIKKIDKK
+1 MTNPSTKVSTKVLDKK

-22 IHNKE
+22 IKNKD

-53 YIGKSKK
+53 YIGKSKT
-60 LRSRVSSYF
+60 LRNRVSSYF
-69 NNFADLTPRLSLM
+69 NNYAELSPRLSLM

-89 EIIITDSEY
+89 EIIVTDSEY

-126 YLCITWSEKYPRI
+126 YLCITWSEQYPRI
-139 FITRRRRNRNNLD
+139 FITRKRRNRNNFD

-160 VGLLRRTLFTIKKI
+160 VGLLRKTLFIIKKI

-187 RTCLNYS
+187 RTCLNFS

-202 QEIISSDD
+202 QEIISSED
-210 YKKIMKQV
+210 YKKTMKQV

-224 RNDDLELFLQKK
+224 RNDDLEVFLERK
-236 MSQFSDDLDY
+236 MNQYSNDLEF
-246 ENAAKIRDQ
+246 ENAAKVRDQ
-255 ITGLRLLTESQKISI
+255 ISGLKLLTESQKISI

-279 FGIVSEKNVASIQ
+279 FGIVSENNISSIQ

-304 IGYSQK
+304 IGYTQK
-310 LNNEDENLILQR
+310 IDNSDETEILQR
-322 VLEEHYMNVEGVE
+322 VLEEHYINVEGVE
-335 IPSEILMQYNLPK
+335 IPSEILLQFNLPK
-348 QKTLEDWLT
+348 HNTIEEWLSELRQK
-357 QLRKNKV
+357 KV
-364 KIIIPKRNKKHET
+364 KLIIPKRNKKFET

-382 KNAKLELDRILNG
+382 KNAKLELERILNG

-401 AVEDLTQ
+401 AIEDLTQ
-408 ILELSEQP
+408 ILELTNQP
-416 KRIEGYDISH
+416 RRIEGYDISH
-426 IQGSDPVASQVV
+426 IQGTDPVASQVV
-438 FIDGIPSKQH
+438 FIDGIPSKQD

-454 KDPNVFIGHSDDFA
+454 KDPNIFIGHSDDFA
-468 SIYEVIYRRFRKWSR
+468 SIYEVIYRRFKKWSK
-483 FKESGGDFSILND
+483 FKIDGGDISSLQDKKKSTLEND
-496 KSNSKLDNELLSDWP
+496 LLTDWP

-520 GQLNAAIKALKELNL
+520 GQLNAALKALTQLDL
-535 EEEVAI
+535 HEEVNI

-554 GFTKSLDTDENQKG
+554 GFSKSLDTDQNQKG
-568 VLLLRRLRDEAH
+568 LLLLRRVRDEAH

-586 HRDKRSKR
+586 HRNKRSTR
-594 MNRSQLSQISGLG
+594 MNRSQLSQIPGLG
-607 PSRIRELLEHFKSID
+607 PSRIKDLLEHFNSID

-627 SKEELSKVKGLGKNS
+627 SREELSKVKGLGMHS
-642 VNDIYAVSYTHLTLP
+642 ANDIYNYFNEL
-657 TSDLV
+657 

>member
-1 MSNSFIKKIDKK
+1 MTNPSTKVSTKVLDKK

-22 IHNKE
+22 IKNKD

-53 YIGKSKK
+53 YIGKSKT
-60 LRSRVSSYF
+60 LRNRVSSYF
-69 NNFADLTPRLSLM
+69 NNYAELSPRLSLM

-89 EIIITDSEY
+89 EIIVTDSEY

-126 YLCITWSEKYPRI
+126 YLCITWSEQYPRI
-139 FITRRRRNRNNLD
+139 FITRKRRNRNNFD

-160 VGLLRRTLFTIKKI
+160 VGLLRKTLFIIKKI

-202 QEIISSDD
+202 QEIISSED
-210 YKKIMKQV
+210 YKKTMKQV

-224 RNDDLELFLQKK
+224 RNDDLEVFLERK
-236 MSQFSDDLDY
+236 MNQYSNDLEF

-255 ITGLRLLTESQKISI
+255 ISGLKLLTESQKISI

-279 FGIVSEKNVASIQ
+279 FGIVSENNISSIQ

-304 IGYSQK
+304 IGYTQK
-310 LNNEDENLILQR
+310 IDNSDETEILQR
-322 VLEEHYMNVEGVE
+322 VLEEHYINVEGVE
-335 IPSEILMQYNLPK
+335 IPSEILLQFNLPK
-348 QKTLEDWLT
+348 HNTIEEWLSELRQK
-357 QLRKNKV
+357 KV
-364 KIIIPKRNKKHET
+364 KLIIPKRNKKFET

-382 KNAKLELDRILNG
+382 KNAKLELERILNG

-401 AVEDLTQ
+401 AIEDLTQ
-408 ILELSEQP
+408 ILELTNQP
-416 KRIEGYDISH
+416 RRIEGYDISH
-426 IQGSDPVASQVV
+426 IQGTDPVASQVV
-438 FIDGIPSKQH
+438 FIDGIPSKQN

-454 KDPNVFIGHSDDFA
+454 KDPNIFIGHSDDFA
-468 SIYEVIYRRFRKWSR
+468 SIYEVIYRRFKKWSK
-483 FKESGGDFSILND
+483 FKIEGGDISSLQNKKKSTLEND
-496 KSNSKLDNELLSDWP
+496 LLTDWP

-520 GQLNAAIKALKELNL
+520 GQLNAALKALTKLDL
-535 EEEVAI
+535 HEEVSI

-554 GFTKSLDTDENQKG
+554 GFSKSLDTDQNQKG
-568 VLLLRRLRDEAH
+568 LLLLRRVRDEAH

-586 HRDKRSKR
+586 HRNKRSTR
-594 MNRSQLSQISGLG
+594 MNRSQLSQIPGLG
-607 PSRIRELLEHFKSID
+607 PSRIKDLLEHFNSID

-627 SKEELSKVKGLGKNS
+627 SREELSKVKGLGMHS
-642 VNDIYAVSYTHLTLP
+642 ANDIYNYFNEL
-657 TSDLV
+657 

>member
-1 MSNSFIKKIDKK
+1 MSNSSIEKINNK

-22 IHNKE
+22 INNKE

-69 NNFADLTPRLSLM
+69 NNYSDLTPRLSLM

-89 EIIITDSEY
+89 EIIVTDSEY

-202 QEIISSDD
+202 QEVISSDD

-224 RNDDLELFLQKK
+224 RNDDLEIFLQKK
-236 MSQFSDDLDY
+236 MLQFSNDLDY

-255 ITGLRLLTESQKISI
+255 ISGLKLLTESQKISI

-310 LNNEDENLILQR
+310 LNNEDENLILQKI
-322 VLEEHYMNVEGVE
+322 LEEHYMNVEAVE
-335 IPSEILMQYNLPK
+335 IPSEILIQYNLPK
-348 QKTLEDWLT
+348 QVTIEDWLT
-357 QLRKNKV
+357 ELRKKKV
-364 KIIIPKRNKKHET
+364 KILIPKRNKKHET

-401 AVEDLTQ
+401 SIEDLAQ

-454 KDPNVFIGHSDDFA
+454 KDPNVFVGHSDDFA
-468 SIYEVIYRRFRKWSR
+468 SIYEVIHRRFKKWSR
-483 FKESGGDFSILND
+483 FKKSGGDFSILND
-496 KSNSKLDNELLSDWP
+496 KTNSKLDNELLSDWP

-535 EEEVAI
+535 EEEVTI

-568 VLLLRRLRDEAH
+568 VLLLRRVRDEAH

-627 SKEELSKVKGLGKNS
+627 SKEDLSKVKGLGKNS
-642 VNDIYAVSYTHLTLP
+642 VNDIYEYFNEL
-657 TSDLV
+657 

>member
-1 MSNSFIKKIDKK
+1 MSNSSIEKINNK

-22 IHNKE
+22 INNKE

-69 NNFADLTPRLSLM
+69 NNFSDLTPRLSLM

-89 EIIITDSEY
+89 EIIVTDSEY

-202 QEIISSDD
+202 QEVISSDD

-224 RNDDLELFLQKK
+224 RNDDLEIFLQKK
-236 MSQFSDDLDY
+236 MLQFSNDLDY

-255 ITGLRLLTESQKISI
+255 ISGLKLLTESQKISI

-310 LNNEDENLILQR
+310 LNNEDENLILQKI
-322 VLEEHYMNVEGVE
+322 LEEHYMNVEPVE
-335 IPSEILMQYNLPK
+335 IPSEILIQYNLPK
-348 QKTLEDWLT
+348 QSTIEDWLT
-357 QLRKNKV
+357 ELRKKKV
-364 KIIIPKRNKKHET
+364 KILIPKRNKKHET

-401 AVEDLTQ
+401 SIEDLAQ

-454 KDPNVFIGHSDDFA
+454 KDPNVFVGHSDDFA
-468 SIYEVIYRRFRKWSR
+468 SIYEVIHRRFKKWSR
-483 FKESGGDFSILND
+483 FKKSGGDFSILND
-496 KSNSKLDNELLSDWP
+496 KTNSKLDNELLSDWP

-535 EEEVAI
+535 EEEVTI

-568 VLLLRRLRDEAH
+568 VLLLRRVRDEAH

-627 SKEELSKVKGLGKNS
+627 SKEDLSKVKGLGKNS
-642 VNDIYAVSYTHLTLP
+642 VNDIYEYFNEL
-657 TSDLV
+657 

>member
-1 MSNSFIKKIDKK
+1 MSNSSIEKIDNK

-22 IHNKE
+22 INNKE

-69 NNFADLTPRLSLM
+69 NNYSDLTPRLSLM

-89 EIIITDSEY
+89 EIIVTDSEY

-202 QEIISSDD
+202 QEVISSDD

-224 RNDDLELFLQKK
+224 RNDDLEIFLQKK
-236 MSQFSDDLDY
+236 MLQFSNDLDY

-255 ITGLRLLTESQKISI
+255 ISGLKLLTESQKISI

-310 LNNEDENLILQR
+310 LNNEDENLILQK

-335 IPSEILMQYNLPK
+335 IPSEILIQYNLPK
-348 QKTLEDWLT
+348 QATIEDWLT
-357 QLRKNKV
+357 ELRKKKV
-364 KIIIPKRNKKHET
+364 KILIPKRNKKHET

-401 AVEDLTQ
+401 SIEDLAQ

-468 SIYEVIYRRFRKWSR
+468 SIYEVIHRRFRKWSR
-483 FKESGGDFSILND
+483 FKKSGGDFSILND
-496 KSNSKLDNELLSDWP
+496 KTNSKLDNELLSDWP

-535 EEEVAI
+535 EEEVTI

-568 VLLLRRLRDEAH
+568 VLLLRRVRDEAH

-627 SKEELSKVKGLGKNS
+627 SKEDLSKVKGLGKNS
-642 VNDIYAVSYTHLTLP
+642 VNDIYEYFHEL
-657 TSDLV
+657 

>member
-1 MSNSFIKKIDKK
+1 MSNSSIEKIDNK

-22 IHNKE
+22 INNKE

-47 IDNNLL
+47 IDSNLL

-69 NNFADLTPRLSLM
+69 NNYSDLTPRLSLM

-89 EIIITDSEY
+89 EIIVTDSEY

-202 QEIISSDD
+202 QEVISSDD

-224 RNDDLELFLQKK
+224 RNDDLEIFLQKK
-236 MSQFSDDLDY
+236 MLQFSNDLDY

-255 ITGLRLLTESQKISI
+255 ISGLKLLTESQKISI

-310 LNNEDENLILQR
+310 LNNENENLILQKI
-322 VLEEHYMNVEGVE
+322 LEEHYMNVEPVE
-335 IPSEILMQYNLPK
+335 IPSEILIQYNLPK
-348 QKTLEDWLT
+348 QATIEDWLT
-357 QLRKNKV
+357 ELRKKKV
-364 KIIIPKRNKKHET
+364 KILIPKRNKKHET

-401 AVEDLTQ
+401 SIEDLAQ

-468 SIYEVIYRRFRKWSR
+468 SIYEVIHRRFKKWSR
-483 FKESGGDFSILND
+483 FKKSGGDFSILND
-496 KSNSKLDNELLSDWP
+496 KTNSKLDNELLSDWP

-535 EEEVAI
+535 EEEVTI

-568 VLLLRRLRDEAH
+568 VLLLRRVRDEAH

-627 SKEELSKVKGLGKNS
+627 SKEDLSKVKGLGKNS
-642 VNDIYAVSYTHLTLP
+642 VNDIYEYFNEL
-657 TSDLV
+657 